1 MICKFKDVPYYK
13 TFRYEGDLFL
23 KVGCNMAVEIKAA
36 ALHKSWSF
44 GPKEE
49 VDMREEHSAICP
61 RHLLTRPSGRW
72 MKGVEQ

>member
-23 KVGCNMAVEIKAA
+23 KVEKNTCIEIKNAG
-36 ALHKSWSF
+36 LYKTWGF
-44 GPKEE
+44 GEDEKVDMKEE
-49 VDMREEHSAICP
+49 HPEICP
-61 RHLLTRPSGRW
+61 KRLLRRPSDYW